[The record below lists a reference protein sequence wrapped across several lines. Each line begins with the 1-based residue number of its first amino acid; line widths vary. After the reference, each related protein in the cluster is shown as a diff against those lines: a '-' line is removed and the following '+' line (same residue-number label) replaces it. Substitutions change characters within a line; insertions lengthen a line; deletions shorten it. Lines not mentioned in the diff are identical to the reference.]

1 MSKDKRTILKKISLA
16 LIPVVIPLVKLLIA
30 VNEGDYI
37 TIAFYA
43 VKTAVS
49 IFKELKSKKNK

>member
-16 LIPVVIPLVKLLIA
+16 LIPVVVPLVKLLIA

-37 TIAFYA
+37 TITYYA
-43 VKTAVS
+43 IKTAVT
-49 IFKELKSKKNK
+49 IFKEFKSKKNK